1 MTKKILVP
9 AADQKGLNAPLAEHF
24 GRAPC
29 FAVVDLDEKGEVSNV
44 KTVSNTSEHVG
55 GTGYAHDHVLE
66 LKPNVLIVYGMGPRG
81 LNTFKSEGVTVLK
94 ANADTVGEVI
104 TAYKKGELE
113 ELAEGCPHA
122 HHH

>member
-1 MTKKILVP
+1 MKRILVP
-9 AADQKGLNAPLAEHF
+9 VVDQQGLNARLAEHF
-24 GRAPC
+24 GRALG

-55 GTGYAHDHVLE
+55 GMGYAHDNVLE
-66 LKPNVLIVYGMGPRG
+66 LQPNVLILYGMGPRG
-81 LNTFKSEGVTVLK
+81 LNTFRSAGVTVLK

-104 TAYKKGELE
+104 AAYKKGELE
-113 ELAEGCPHA
+113 ELSEGCPHA

>member
-1 MTKKILVP
+1 MKRILVP
-9 AADQKGLNAPLAEHF
+9 AVDQQGLNARLAEHF

-44 KTVSNTSEHVG
+44 ETVSNTSEHVG
-55 GTGYAHDHVLE
+55 GMGYAHDNVLG
-66 LKPNVLIVYGMGPRG
+66 LQPNVLILYGMGPRG
-81 LNTFKSEGVTVLK
+81 LNTFRSAGVTVLK

-104 TAYKKGELE
+104 AAYKKGELE
-113 ELAEGCPHA
+113 ELSEGCPHA

>member
-1 MTKKILVP
+1 MKRILVP
-9 AADQKGLNAPLAEHF
+9 VVDQQGLNARLAEHF
-24 GRAPC
+24 GRASG

-55 GTGYAHDHVLE
+55 GMGYAHDNVLE
-66 LKPNVLIVYGMGPRG
+66 LQPNVLILYGMGPRG
-81 LNTFKSEGVTVLK
+81 LNTFRSAGVTVLK

-104 TAYKKGELE
+104 AAYKKGELE
-113 ELAEGCPHA
+113 ELSEGCPHA